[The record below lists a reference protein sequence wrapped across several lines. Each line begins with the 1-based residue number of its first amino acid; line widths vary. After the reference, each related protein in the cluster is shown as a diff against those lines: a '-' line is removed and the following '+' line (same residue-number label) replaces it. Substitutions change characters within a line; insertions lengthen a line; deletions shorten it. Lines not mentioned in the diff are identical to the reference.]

1 MTAML
6 EGRDTLIEQS
16 TLPLDSFSGND
27 GSVRLAGL
35 IESLALVS
43 EDGIEIPA
51 IVEITS
57 ASAEQVETA
66 IAWHNEQP
74 HRGIVL
80 QRHGDRVSISSNP
93 AHASYIR
100 RLLKLDREAKLT
112 PAALEALAIVAYQQP
127 VTRSEVD
134 AVRGVDSS
142 GVIAT
147 LHNRGLVEAV
157 GRRQTVG
164 APIEYG
170 TTIEFLRLFGLS
182 SLDALPPLGIVDG
195 RDLTTA
201 LHAAVASEDETGER
215 LGGPVESEQAAT
227 AAI

>member
-1 MTAML
+1 MTATL
-6 EGRDTLIEQS
+6 TGHDTLIEQS
-16 TLPLDSFSGND
+16 TLPLDSFSGEE
-27 GSVRLAGL
+27 GRARLAGL
-35 IESLALVS
+35 IESLALVA
-43 EDGIEIPA
+43 EEGVDLA
-51 IVEITS
+51 ALVEITS
-57 ASAEQVETA
+57 AQPEQVNAA
-66 IAWHNEQP
+66 IEWHNEQE

-93 AHASYIR
+93 ANASYIR

-127 VTRSEVD
+127 VTRGEVD

-157 GRRQTVG
+157 GRRQSVG

-170 TTIEFLRLFGLS
+170 TTLEFLRLFGLS
-182 SLDALPPLGIVDG
+182 SLDALPPLGVVDG
-195 RDLTTA
+195 RDLSTA
-201 LHAAVASEDETGER
+201 LQAAVVSGEEMADSSE
-215 LGGPVESEQAAT
+215 SMAAG
-227 AAI
+227 

>member
-1 MTAML
+1 MTATL
-6 EGRDTLIEQS
+6 NGQDTLIEQS
-16 TLPLDSFSGND
+16 TLPLDSFSGED
-27 GSVRLAGL
+27 GPARLAGL

-43 EDGIEIPA
+43 EDGIEISA
-51 IVEITS
+51 IIDVTS
-57 ASAEQVETA
+57 ALHEQIEVA
-66 IAWHNEQP
+66 IDWHNEQE

-93 AHASYIR
+93 AHTTYIR

-112 PAALEALAIVAYQQP
+112 PAALEALAIIAYQQP
-127 VTRSEVD
+127 VTRGEVD

-157 GRRQTVG
+157 GRRQSVG

-170 TTIEFLRLFGLS
+170 TTLEFLRLFGLS
-182 SLDALPPLGIVDG
+182 SLDALPPLGVVDG

-201 LHAAVASEDETGER
+201 L
-215 LGGPVESEQAAT
+215 QAAIVSGEELVET
-227 AAI
+227 PESAAAG